1 MNQASVIVAGR
12 FFVISFRL
20 YFSLTV
26 PTDPPASFNATAINS
41 TAIELTWSQPPT
53 PNGIIVSYNI
63 TYNMSEMI
71 DAESGSG
78 SGSSFIVLVSVL
90 VDAEDG
96 NSYLMTGLNVYTVY
110 TFEIFAST
118 GVGPG
123 PSTQVTART
132 HHTSKSAITCTI
144 LNHQ

>member
-1 MNQASVIVAGR
+1 MNQASIVVAGH
-12 FFVISFRL
+12 VISFRL
-20 YFSLTV
+20 TISFSLTV

-53 PNGIIVSYNI
+53 PNGIVISYNI

-71 DAESGSG
+71 DAGSGSG
-78 SGSSFIVLVSVL
+78 SGSSFLVLVSVL

-118 GVGPG
+118 RVGPG

-132 HHTSKSAITCTI
+132 HHASKSAITCTI
-144 LNHQ
+144 VYHQ

>member
-1 MNQASVIVAGR
+1 MNQASIIVAGH
-12 FFVISFRL
+12 VISFIL
-20 YFSLTV
+20 TINFSLTV

-53 PNGIIVSYNI
+53 PNGIVISYNI

-71 DAESGSG
+71 DAGSGSG
-78 SGSSFIVLVSVL
+78 SGSSFLVLVSVL

-118 GVGPG
+118 RVGPG

-132 HHTSKSAITCTI
+132 QHASKSAITCTI
-144 LNHQ
+144 VYHQ